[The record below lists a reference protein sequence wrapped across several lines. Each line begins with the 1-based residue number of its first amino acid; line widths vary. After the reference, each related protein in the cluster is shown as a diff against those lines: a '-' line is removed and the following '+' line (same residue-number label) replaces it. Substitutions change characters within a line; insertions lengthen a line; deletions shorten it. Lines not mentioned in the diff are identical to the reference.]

1 MLSLFVGAACSRELL
16 QPKIGYHIAMRRAFL
31 LFLLLLTN
39 CFLASCDKEPLYN
52 TQSYVFGTLVDI
64 SIYGESELAAQEISN
79 QIIRDFQALHNRLHA
94 WRPSELKTLNRAFA
108 LGKIPVTIKPDVA
121 AMIADATQLS
131 VQSKGAFNPS
141 IGSLIQAWGFQ
152 QDEFKPTVID
162 ENKLKSLVQANPQ
175 MTDIVIENGKVFSNN
190 PQVQLDFGGYAKG
203 YALDLAIINLRKQ
216 GVKNALINIGGNII
230 ALGQHGEKPWRV
242 GIQHPRKPN
251 AIAVLN
257 LESGWAIG
265 TSGDYQ
271 RYFDL
276 DGKRYCHIIDP
287 ATGYP
292 VQGMQAVTVLIPP
305 QSHAGVMSDV
315 ASKPIFIAKSDS
327 RAEAAKSMGVENFLI
342 IESIDKIWVSVAM
355 AKRITWL
362 DQAAAKH
369 VVQIQP

>member
-1 MLSLFVGAACSRELL
+1 
-16 QPKIGYHIAMRRAFL
+16 MRHAFL
-31 LFLLLLTN
+31 LFLLLLT
-39 CFLASCDKEPLYN
+39 SCYKEPLYN

-64 SIYGESELAAQEISN
+64 SIYGETELAAQEISN

-94 WRPSELKTLNRAFA
+94 WRPSELKSLNRAFA
-108 LGKIPVTIKPDVA
+108 LGKTPVTIKPDVA

-131 VQSKGAFNPS
+131 VQSNGTFNPA
-141 IGSLIQAWGFQ
+141 IGGLIQAWGFQ
-152 QDEFKPTVID
+152 QDEFKPTDID
-162 ENKLKSLVQANPQ
+162 ENKLKILLQANPQ
-175 MTDIVIENGKVFSNN
+175 MSDIVIENGKVFSNN
-190 PQVQLDFGGYAKG
+190 PHVQLDFGGYAKG
-203 YALDLAIINLRKQ
+203 YALDLAIINLRKL
-216 GVKNALINIGGNII
+216 GINNALINIGGNII
-230 ALGQHGEKPWRV
+230 ALGKHGDKPWRV

-292 VQGMQAVTVLIPP
+292 VQGTQAVTVLIPP

-327 RAEAAKSMGVENFLI
+327 RAEAAKSMGVENYLV

-362 DQAAAKH
+362 DKDAAKR

>member
-1 MLSLFVGAACSRELL
+1 
-16 QPKIGYHIAMRRAFL
+16 MR
-31 LFLLLLTN
+31 LFLIFIFI
-39 CFLASCDKEPLYN
+39 FLVGCTKPEPLYN

-64 SIYGESELAAQEISN
+64 SIYGETELAAQEISN

-108 LGKIPVTIKPDVA
+108 LGKTPVTIKPDVA
-121 AMIADATQLS
+121 AMILDATKLS

-141 IGSLIQAWGFQ
+141 IGGLIEAWGFQ
-152 QDEFKPTVID
+152 QDEFKPTNID
-162 ENKLKSLVQANPQ
+162 DNKLKVLVEANPQ

-190 PQVQLDFGGYAKG
+190 QSVQLDFGGYAKG
-203 YALDLAIINLRKQ
+203 YALDLAINNLRKQ

-230 ALGQHGEKPWRV
+230 ALGQHGDKPWRV

-257 LESGWAIG
+257 LASGWAIG

-292 VQGMQAVTVLIPP
+292 VQSMQAVTVLIPP
-305 QSHAGVMSDV
+305 QSNAGVMSDV

-327 RAEAAKSMGVENFLI
+327 RAEAAKSMGVENFLV
-342 IESIDKIWVSVAM
+342 IESTDKIWVSSAM
-355 AKRITWL
+355 AKRVSWL
-362 DQAAAKH
+362 DKDAAKH

>member
-1 MLSLFVGAACSRELL
+1 
-16 QPKIGYHIAMRRAFL
+16 MR
-31 LFLLLLTN
+31 LFLIFIFI
-39 CFLASCDKEPLYN
+39 FLVGCTKPEPLYN

-64 SIYGESELAAQEISN
+64 SIYGETELAAQEISN

-108 LGKIPVTIKPDVA
+108 LGKTPVTIKPDVA
-121 AMIADATQLS
+121 AMILDATKLS

-141 IGSLIQAWGFQ
+141 IGGLIEAWGFQ
-152 QDEFKPTVID
+152 QDEFKPTDID
-162 ENKLKSLVQANPQ
+162 DNKLKVLVQANPQ

-190 PQVQLDFGGYAKG
+190 QSVQLDFGGYAKG
-203 YALDLAIINLRKQ
+203 YALDLAINNLRKQ

-230 ALGQHGEKPWRV
+230 ALGQHGDKPWRV

-257 LESGWAIG
+257 LASGWAIG

-305 QSHAGVMSDV
+305 QSNAGVMSDV

-327 RAEAAKSMGVENFLI
+327 RAEAAKSMGVENFLV
-342 IESIDKIWVSVAM
+342 IESTDKIWVSSAM
-355 AKRITWL
+355 ANHVSWL
-362 DQAAAKH
+362 DKDAAKH
-369 VVQIQP
+369 VVQILP

>member
-1 MLSLFVGAACSRELL
+1 
-16 QPKIGYHIAMRRAFL
+16 MR
-31 LFLLLLTN
+31 LFLIFIFI
-39 CFLASCDKEPLYN
+39 FLVGCTKPEPLYN

-64 SIYGESELAAQEISN
+64 SIYGETEPAAQEISN

-108 LGKIPVTIKPDVA
+108 LGKTPVTIKPDVA
-121 AMIADATQLS
+121 AMIADATKLS
-131 VQSKGAFNPS
+131 IQSKGAFNPS
-141 IGSLIQAWGFQ
+141 IGGLIEAWGFQ
-152 QDEFKPTVID
+152 QDEFKPTNID
-162 ENKLKSLVQANPQ
+162 EKKLEILVQANPQ
-175 MTDIVIENGKVFSNN
+175 MTDIVIENGKAFSTN
-190 PQVQLDFGGYAKG
+190 QHVQLDFGGYAKG

-230 ALGQHGEKPWRV
+230 ALGKHGEKPWRV

-305 QSHAGVMSDV
+305 QSNAGVMSDV

-327 RAEAAKSMGVENFLI
+327 RTEAAKSMGVENFLI
-342 IESIDKIWVSVAM
+342 IESTDKIWVSSAM

-362 DQAAAKH
+362 DKDAAKH